1 MGLLVNY
8 DTGPAGKQ
16 YPSLTV
22 DEKMNDLDTTK
33 SGLGQNKRP
42 LVRDKYTFLSGKYL
56 SL

>member
-42 LVRDKYTFLSGKYL
+42 LVRGKYL

>member
-22 DEKMNDLDTTK
+22 NEKINDLDTSK

-42 LVRDKYTFLSGKYL
+42 LVRGKYL